1 MPADAAALLARYE
14 GFCANLP
21 HPPHARDVAEALGA
35 SEGAL
40 CEARRLSGAA
50 VPLRPDWAGLL
61 RALPGCGPLMALTRN
76 AHCVSEIDGTYP
88 APAFDGDAA
97 ILEGRITLCCHL
109 DGWHAA
115 YALTE
120 PTRSG
125 LLTAI
130 QIFDRHGDA
139 AHKIYQ
145 AEGTDRAAFA
155 ALIDAL
161 STRDADAASYA
172 PPTPLPP
179 SVPEGRALAP
189 HALRRLLERAAAAH
203 LPLTVTV
210 GNRPVTQRFTGTV
223 ETIKVTGPWV
233 NVLDPA
239 FNLHLREDRIA
250 QATEADD
257 GIAVSDAAGFLFCHI
272 GAGPDWQRLAT
283 EAPTA

>member
-1 MPADAAALLARYE
+1 MPDDSAALLARFE
-14 GFCANLP
+14 AFGAGLP
-21 HPPHARDVAEALGA
+21 HPPHARDVAAALGV

-50 VPLRPDWAGLL
+50 VPLRRDWAGLL
-61 RALPGCGPLMALTRN
+61 RGLPGCGPLMALSRN
-76 AHCVSEIDGTYP
+76 AHCVSEIDGAYA

-97 ILEGRITLCCHL
+97 WLAGRITLWAWL
-109 DGWHAA
+109 DRWHAA

-130 QIFDRHGDA
+130 QIFDRQGDA
-139 AHKIYQ
+139 VHKVYQ
-145 AEGTDRAAFA
+145 AGGTDRAAFD

-161 STRDADAASYA
+161 SAPDADPSRFA
-172 PPTPLPP
+172 PPQPP
-179 SVPEGRALAP
+179 MPTAKAGRSLAP
-189 HALRRLLERAAAAH
+189 QALRWVLERAAESA
-203 LPLTVTV
+203 LPVTITV
-210 GNRPVTQRFTGTV
+210 GNAGVTQQFFGTV

-250 QATEADD
+250 QAAEVGE
-257 GIAVSDAAGFLFCHI
+257 GIEVSDAEGLAFCRIAAGD
-272 GAGPDWQRLAT
+272 AWSALAAD
-283 EAPTA
+283 APTP